1 MQQKDENKGIR
12 NYFSG
17 AAGAQNF
24 FNPYTLDI
32 LASGAPQNFAFPG
45 GRPETS
51 GGAPVPAPPRAPP
64 VFGGA
69 WAPLRNI
76 FRFKSFTRVNVG
88 RQMPTENPAFLERQ

>member
-51 GGAPVPAPPRAPP
+51 GGGACACAPPRPP
-64 VFGGA
+64 RFRGG
-69 WAPLRNI
+69 
-76 FRFKSFTRVNVG
+76 VG
-88 RQMPTENPAFLERQ
+88 TPEEYFSI